1 MIALLRRLVAPL
13 ALLFALLAGPVAA
26 SEARPALWKVAD
38 EDTTIWL
45 FGTVHALPADV
56 AWYRG
61 EVAIA
66 FEGSDEL
73 VTEIDEVEP
82 ARMQAIVVDKAVLPR
97 GESLRAKLTPEQR
110 AKLESALKDLDLP
123 PAMMDRFEPWYAAI
137 ALATLPIQH
146 SGYVAGNGV
155 EAVLAARARSLGKP
169 RGALETPE
177 YQLGLFDELPDE
189 VQKRYLMEIVT
200 ALPELTGLLGR
211 IVEAWTAGDAG
222 KLAVLMHEQ
231 EDDPDVME
239 ALMFKRNRAW
249 ADWIADRLNQP
260 GEVFLAVGAGHLAG
274 PGSVQEELATRGV
287 QTRRVQ

>member
-1 MIALLRRLVAPL
+1 MTALLRRLVAPL
-13 ALLFALLAGPVAA
+13 ALFCALLAGPVAA

-66 FEGSDEL
+66 FEGSDQL

-97 GESLRAKLTPEQR
+97 GESLREKLAPDQR
-110 AKLESALKDLDLP
+110 ARLEAALKTLDLP

-137 ALATLPIQH
+137 ALATLPIQR
-146 SGYVAGNGV
+146 SGYVGANGV
-155 EAVLAARARSLGKP
+155 EAVLAARARDLGTP

-177 YQLGLFDELPDE
+177 YQLGLFDEMPDE

-200 ALPELTGLLGR
+200 ALPELSGLLGR
-211 IVEAWTAGDAG
+211 IVEAWSAGDAD

-231 EDDPDVME
+231 EDDPEVME

-249 ADWIADRLNQP
+249 ADWIKDRLTQP

>member
-1 MIALLRRLVAPL
+1 MIALIRRLLAPL
-13 ALLFALLAGPVAA
+13 ALLSALLAGPVAA
-26 SEARPALWKVAD
+26 AEARPALWKVAD

-82 ARMQAIVVDKAVLPR
+82 ARMQAIVLDKAVLPR
-97 GESLRAKLTPEQR
+97 GQSLREALTVEQR
-110 AKLESALKDLDLP
+110 ARLETALKSLDLP
-123 PAMMDRFEPWYAAI
+123 PGMMDRFEPWYAAI
-137 ALATLPIQH
+137 ALATLPIQR
-146 SGYVAGNGV
+146 SGYVAGHGV
-155 EAVLAARARSLGKP
+155 EAVLAARARDLGTP

-177 YQLGLFDELPDE
+177 YQLGLFDEMPDE

-211 IVEAWTAGDAG
+211 IVEAWTAGDAD

-231 EDDPDVME
+231 EDDPAVME
-239 ALMFKRNRAW
+239 ALMFRRNRAW
-249 ADWIADRLNQP
+249 ADWIVDRLKQP

-274 PGSVQEELATRGV
+274 PGSVQDELTERGV
-287 QTRRVQ
+287 TTRRVQ

>member
-1 MIALLRRLVAPL
+1 MIALIRRLVAPL
-13 ALLFALLAGPVAA
+13 ALFCALLAGPA
-26 SEARPALWKVAD
+26 SASDARPALWKVAD

-82 ARMQAIVVDKAVLPR
+82 ARMQAIVLDKAVLPKGANLR
-97 GESLRAKLTPEQR
+97 ESLSPDQR
-110 AKLESALKDLDLP
+110 AKLETALKSLDLP

-137 ALATLPIQH
+137 ALATLPIQR
-146 SGYVAGNGV
+146 SGYVANNGV
-155 EAVLAARARSLGKP
+155 EAVLATRARTLGTP

-177 YQLGLFDELPDE
+177 YQLGLFDELPEE
-189 VQKRYLMEIVT
+189 VQKRYLMEVVT
-200 ALPELTGLLGR
+200 ALPELSGLLGR
-211 IVEAWTAGDAG
+211 IVEAWTAGDAE

-231 EDDPDVME
+231 EDDPVVME
-239 ALMFKRNRAW
+239 ALMFRRNRAW
-249 ADWIADRLNQP
+249 ADWIADRLKQP